1 MLELNPINSVVCN
14 SHVYQMVSVIDSK
27 LCYNAT
33 LVTLFF
39 FTPNA
44 HSAAR
49 NTEDKGQKSR
59 KGTWKENPLQ
69 SSSSKVRCAD

>member
-39 FTPNA
+39 LLQMHIQQQEIQKTRDKRAGRA
-44 HSAAR
+44 HGKKILYS
-49 NTEDKGQKSR
+49 
-59 KGTWKENPLQ
+59 PLHL
-69 SSSSKVRCAD
+69 K